1 VRRRPRGRRLGLA
14 ASLALATVLATF
26 AMVAVRGA
34 KPAGAMAP
42 DQQGWWTSL
51 NAGSVPEVGSLP
63 SPTPPDVPAQGLLVE
78 GPSGSPVAYAA
89 LVYYLPVGATAS
101 TLTLTVAAN
110 SASTPKSTLELC
122 PLVNPVLN
130 PEQGG
135 PTSDAPGY
143 DCAKNVSAGPDSEG
157 SGYQFQVSSFVS
169 DGSLAVAILPTG
181 LTDRV
186 VFDQPDANS
195 LAVQSPPASAPSPTQ
210 SPSSGVTPNPTA
222 GTPIPG
228 ATALP
233 TLGISDFGATPNP
246 APGAGAAASTGSA
259 PPAAAAPAQASPR
272 PYAAIPVFRTLEGD
286 NASPLMVALVVAGL
300 SVGGALW
307 LISGRRRAGEGEGE
321 GDGDREA
328 EAEAGARFDMPQF
341 V

>member
-1 VRRRPRGRRLGLA
+1 MRPRRRRRLLA
-14 ASLALATVLATF
+14 ASLLLATVLATF
-26 AMVAVRGA
+26 AMVAGRGA

-51 NAGSVPEVGSLP
+51 NVGSVPEVGSLP

-78 GPSGSPVAYAA
+78 GPSNSPAAYAA

-101 TLTLTVAAN
+101 TLTLTTAAN
-110 SASTPKSTLELC
+110 SVTTPGTTLELC

-135 PTSDAPGY
+135 PTSDAPAY
-143 DCAKNVSAGPDSEG
+143 DCTKNVSAGPDSEG
-157 SGYQFQVSSFVS
+157 SGYQFQVSSFAS

-186 VFDQPDANS
+186 VFNQPDANS
-195 LAVQSPPASAPSPTQ
+195 LAVQSPPAGAPSQTQ
-210 SPSSGVTPNPTA
+210 SPSPGVTSNPTS
-222 GTPIPG
+222 GTPIPE
-228 ATALP
+228 ATAIP

-246 APGAGAAASTGSA
+246 APGVGAPASTGSA

-272 PYAAIPVFRTLEGD
+272 SYAAIPVFRTLAGD

-300 SVGGALW
+300 SGGGALW
-307 LISGRRRAGEGEGE
+307 LITGRRRPGEGEGE
-321 GDGDREA
+321 GEDEA
-328 EAEAGARFDMPQF
+328 ITRLDLPQL

>member
-1 VRRRPRGRRLGLA
+1 
-14 ASLALATVLATF
+14 
-26 AMVAVRGA
+26 M
-34 KPAGAMAP
+34 PAGAMAP

-51 NAGSVPEVGSLP
+51 DAGSVPEVGSLP

-78 GPSGSPVAYAA
+78 GPSSSPVAYAA
-89 LVYYLPVGATAS
+89 LVYYLPVGSTAS
-101 TLTLTVAAN
+101 TLTLTIAAN
-110 SASTPKSTLELC
+110 SASTPGTTLELC

-135 PTSDAPGY
+135 PTSDAPAY
-143 DCAKNVSAGPDSEG
+143 DCTKNLSAGPDSAG

-169 DGSLAVAILPTG
+169 DGSLAVVILPTG

-195 LAVQSPPASAPSPTQ
+195 LAVQSPPAGAPSQTQ
-210 SPSSGVTPNPTA
+210 SPSPGVTPNPTS
-222 GTPIPG
+222 GTPIPE
-228 ATALP
+228 ATAIP

-246 APGAGAAASTGSA
+246 APGAGAPASTGSA
-259 PPAAAAPAQASPR
+259 PPATAAPAQASPES
-272 PYAAIPVFRTLEGD
+272 YAAVPALRTLEGD

-300 SVGGALW
+300 SGGGALW
-307 LISGRRRAGEGEGE
+307 LITGRRRPGEGEGE
-321 GDGDREA
+321 GEGEA
-328 EAEAGARFDMPQF
+328 DIRLDLPQL

>member
-1 VRRRPRGRRLGLA
+1 VRRRRRRLA
-14 ASLALATVLATF
+14 ASLVLATVLATF
-26 AMVAVRGA
+26 AMVAGRGA

-63 SPTPPDVPAQGLLVE
+63 SPTLPDVPAQGLLVE
-78 GPSGSPVAYAA
+78 GPSSSPVAYAA

-101 TLTLTVAAN
+101 TLTLTIAAN
-110 SASTPKSTLELC
+110 SASTPNSTLELC

-135 PTSDAPGY
+135 PTSDAPAY
-143 DCAKNVSAGPDSEG
+143 DCTKNVSAGTDSEG

-186 VFDQPDANS
+186 VFNQPDANS
-195 LAVQSPPASAPSPTQ
+195 LVVQSAPASAPTQSQ
-210 SPSSGVTPNPTA
+210 SPSPGVTPNPTS

-228 ATALP
+228 APVIP
-233 TLGISDFGATPNP
+233 TLGISDLGATPNP
-246 APGAGAAASTGSA
+246 APGVGAPASTGSA

-272 PYAAIPVFRTLEGD
+272 SYAAIPVFRTLEGD
-286 NASPLMVALVVAGL
+286 NASPLAVALVIAGL
-300 SVGGALW
+300 AGGGALW
-307 LISGRRRAGEGEGE
+307 LVTGRRRPGE
-321 GDGDREA
+321 GDGEGEA
-328 EAEAGARFDMPQF
+328 EAVFAI
-341 V
+341 

>member
-1 VRRRPRGRRLGLA
+1 MRQVRRRSRRRLA
-14 ASLALATVLATF
+14 ASLVLATVLATP
-26 AMVAVRGA
+26 AVLAGLGA

-51 NAGSVPEVGSLP
+51 DAGSVPEVGSLP
-63 SPTPPDVPAQGLLVE
+63 SPAPPDVPAQGLLVE
-78 GPSGSPVAYAA
+78 GPSSSPVAYAA
-89 LVYYLPVGATAS
+89 LVYYLPAGATAT
-101 TLTLTVAAN
+101 TLTLTIAAN
-110 SASTPKSTLELC
+110 SASTPKTTLELC

-135 PTSDAPGY
+135 PTSDAPAY

-195 LAVQSPPASAPSPTQ
+195 LAVQSPPAGAPTQTQ
-210 SPSSGVTPNPTA
+210 SPSPGVTPNPTS
-222 GTPIPG
+222 GTPIPES
-228 ATALP
+228 TAIP
-233 TLGISDFGATPNP
+233 SLGITDFGATPSP
-246 APGAGAAASTGSA
+246 AAGFGAAASTGS
-259 PPAAAAPAQASPR
+259 PSPSAAAPAQASPR
-272 PYAAIPVFRTLEGD
+272 SYAAIPAFRTIDGD

-300 SVGGALW
+300 LGGGALW
-307 LISGRRRAGEGEGE
+307 LINGRRRPGEDDGEGEHDGE
-321 GDGDREA
+321 ALTPLDL
-328 EAEAGARFDMPQF
+328 PLLL
-341 V
+341 